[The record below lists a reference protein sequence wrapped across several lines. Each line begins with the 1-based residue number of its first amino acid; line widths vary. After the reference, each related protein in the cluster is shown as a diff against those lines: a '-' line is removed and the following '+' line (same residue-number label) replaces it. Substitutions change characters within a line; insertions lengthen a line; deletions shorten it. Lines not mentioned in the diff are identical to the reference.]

1 MPTIGI
7 IGFKTDPH
15 VQLLVKEIERQRA
28 RAVIVDFYNFP
39 RFNLLSI
46 DEAASYDD
54 IHIDETVRFPSIDLL
69 FLRNFAYPFPANASN
84 RLRFIEH
91 SAGVRNNL
99 VLQYSVV
106 RMLEDRIPV
115 INNLDST
122 LLHRL
127 KSYQHFLLNAHGISV
142 PQTLSTNNVEEI
154 EAFLGKFPQGVI
166 VKPGTSGAE
175 VVMADR
181 EFFENNQEILKT
193 RPFVFQQY
201 VKGRSLRAYSLGGRA
216 ISIGEIIYDKRVVDW
231 REKEIG
237 VEPYEVKEALR
248 AEIARAVKILNLV
261 FCSIDIEYDTL
272 TKKYYLLDFS
282 PAPLFTGWSKTTKTN
297 IAGEIADYLFR
308 VLDNNGIIW
317 NES

>member
-154 EAFLGKFPQGVI
+154 
-166 VKPGTSGAE
+166 
-175 VVMADR
+175 
-181 EFFENNQEILKT
+181 
-193 RPFVFQQY
+193 
-201 VKGRSLRAYSLGGRA
+201 
-216 ISIGEIIYDKRVVDW
+216 
-231 REKEIG
+231 
-237 VEPYEVKEALR
+237 
-248 AEIARAVKILNLV
+248 
-261 FCSIDIEYDTL
+261 
-272 TKKYYLLDFS
+272 
-282 PAPLFTGWSKTTKTN
+282 
-297 IAGEIADYLFR
+297 
-308 VLDNNGIIW
+308 
-317 NES
+317 